1 MREVARHVPDTLIVA
16 LVAIRSEPASSAG
29 YRFFLVLLPLF
40 GCVAGF
46 YVGSA
51 AVTAIFGNG
60 FLSEIT
66 GWVVGFVGGIAFG
79 LLSYFFFIVGVII
92 LAASLGAS
100 IGAALASA
108 LGLGNVLEF
117 LLAAIGAIAL
127 AGAAVV
133 LAVPKYLV
141 VAVTAIIGAATVV
154 AGILLLFG
162 TIKLPA
168 LQKGPI
174 DAIVDQGGVWLVV
187 FVVLAVVGIAAQLRS
202 FPTYVLDPEGP
213 RLG

>member
-1 MREVARHVPDTLIVA
+1 MSLDTLVVA
-16 LVAIRSEPASSAG
+16 LVAILIGAGLVAAG

-40 GCVAGF
+40 GFVAGF

-66 GWVVGFVGGIAFG
+66 GWVVGFIGGIAFG

-141 VAVTAIIGAATVV
+141 IAVTAIIGAATVV
-154 AGILLLFG
+154 AGVLLLFG
-162 TIKLPA
+162 TIKLPD
-168 LQKGPI
+168 LKEGPI
-174 DAIVDQGGVWLVV
+174 DAIVGQGGVWLVV